1 MFSRGSNALFT
12 PSRRAVAG
20 MSCMS
25 PRAPFR
31 DTARENP
38 FDSARMTAAMR
49 AGSMRFC
56 FAASRIWEEKGE
68 ENEEEKERPEEEERP
83 GEEERFSE
91 KARTERVSPASGSA
105 AMPASVTSFPGSGL
119 SL

>member
-1 MFSRGSNALFT
+1 MFSRGSKTLFT

-31 DTARENP
+31 DTARGYP

-49 AGSMRFC
+49 PGSIRC
-56 FAASRIWEEKGE
+56 CLAASRICEEKGE
-68 ENEEEKERPEEEERP
+68 DDEGEREGAEEEERR
-83 GEEERFSE
+83 GEEERFSG
-91 KARTERVSPASGSA
+91 KARTERGA
-105 AMPASVTSFPGSGL
+105 TE
-119 SL
+119 

>member
-1 MFSRGSNALFT
+1 MFSRGSKALFT

-31 DTARENP
+31 DTARGYP

-49 AGSMRFC
+49 PGSMRFC
-56 FAASRIWEEKGE
+56 FAASRIWEEKGADF
-68 ENEEEKERPEEEERP
+68 EEEKVAPEEKESS
-83 GEEERFSE
+83 GEEERLSE
-91 KARTERVSPASGSA
+91 NARTERGEGRSASLARPAAALSG
-105 AMPASVTSFPGSGL
+105 TGTGL
-119 SL
+119 SY